1 MDSGLP
7 RSLEGPLPSET
18 THRLFE
24 VTMRVPDPKFYH
36 SHDYWEVKRAV
47 DTAGVVTII
56 LKGECRLLLYDLMT
70 VTMPFHSIE
79 HPILL
84 GTDG

>member
-1 MDSGLP
+1 MDSGLG
-7 RSLEGPLPSET
+7 RSLESQTANT
-18 THRLFE
+18 TQRMFE
-24 VTMRVPDPKFYH
+24 ATMRVPDVGFYH
-36 SHDYWEVKRAV
+36 SHEYERVKDAM

-56 LKGECRLLLYDLMT
+56 LKGECRLLLYALMT

-84 GTDG
+84 GSDG